1 MNKKHQYL
9 LENMK
14 TISKI
19 LSISIITLLFVSCAS
34 SPSLQKYYIDN
45 QDDKNFVSLDLP
57 ASLVSLKD
65 DASPEAQQ
73 TLASIK
79 KLNVLAFVKDENN
92 EAQYAVENTKVK
104 TIIKDGKYVELL
116 RVKDKGRNIVIKY
129 EGNEDDET
137 LDELIVYANDKSMGF
152 ALVRVLGDKME
163 PGKILKMVNEIGD
176 IDGDSFK
183 GLKDLAKNMK

>member
-1 MNKKHQYL
+1 
-9 LENMK
+9 MK
-14 TISKI
+14 TITKI
-19 LSISIITLLFVSCAS
+19 LSIFIVILLFASCAS

-45 QDDKNFVSLDLP
+45 QDDKNFVSLDVP

-65 DASPEAQQ
+65 NASPEAQE
-73 TLASIK
+73 TLESIK
-79 KLNVLAFVKDENN
+79 KLNILAFVKDKKN
-92 EAQYAVENTKVK
+92 EAEYALESNKVK
-104 TIIKDGKYVELL
+104 TIIKDNKYIELL

-129 EGNEDDET
+129 EGDEDDNSI
-137 LDELIVYANDKSMGF
+137 DELIVYANDKSQGF

-183 GLKDLAKNMK
+183 GLKDLAKNIK